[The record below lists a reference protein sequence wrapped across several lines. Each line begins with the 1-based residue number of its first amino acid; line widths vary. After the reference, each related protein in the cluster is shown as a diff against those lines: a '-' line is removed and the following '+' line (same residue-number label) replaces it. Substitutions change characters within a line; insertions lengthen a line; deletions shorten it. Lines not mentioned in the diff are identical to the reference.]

1 MSLGT
6 PLLPT
11 AAWGEDLGSPARPPG
26 GQPTALRLR
35 RRMAVNSNTASLT
48 SVLFEWGGGEER

>member
-1 MSLGT
+1 MSLGA

-11 AAWGEDLGSPARPPG
+11 TGGDDLDAPARPPG

-35 RRMAVNSNTASLT
+35 RRMSVNSNTASLT